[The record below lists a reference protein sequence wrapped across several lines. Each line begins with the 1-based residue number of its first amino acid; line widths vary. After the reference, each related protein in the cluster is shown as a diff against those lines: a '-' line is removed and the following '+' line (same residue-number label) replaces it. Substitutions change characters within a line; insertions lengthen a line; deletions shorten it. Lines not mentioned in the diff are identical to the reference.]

1 MEQYLYYGSLGPHE
15 RQYAVPNFLGLAR
28 HPAHDREMAHDA
40 VAALPFADGTIAK
53 VQAQDVFEHLP
64 FEKLRRACPCAG
76 CGGEPDVMGYVVRP
90 QVTYTPKSFEI
101 KSYQIIGGYA
111 LQPIWQD
118 GHSSGLYTFDF
129 LRRLA
134 TGEPHA

>member
-1 MEQYLYYGSLGPHE
+1 MRLIPTQIQIIGNEIAIQW
-15 RQYAVPNFLGLAR
+15 N
-28 HPAHDREMAHDA
+28 
-40 VAALPFADGTIAK
+40 DG
-53 VQAQDVFEHLP
+53 VESYLP